1 LDRQRL
7 DKWLWHARV
16 VKTRTDAAALVA
28 KGRVR
33 INGAR
38 QTSPGHAVKDGDVL
52 AIALDAR
59 VRILK
64 VAGFSERRG
73 DASAARAIYLDLQ
86 PPPE

>member
-1 LDRQRL
+1 MDRQRL

-33 INGAR
+33 INGMR
-38 QTSPGHAVKDGDVL
+38 QTSPGHAVNAGEIL
-52 AIALDAR
+52 TIALDSR

-64 VAGFSERRG
+64 ITGFTERRG
-73 DASAARAIYLDLQ
+73 DSAAARAVYVDVQ
-86 PPPE
+86 SPPE